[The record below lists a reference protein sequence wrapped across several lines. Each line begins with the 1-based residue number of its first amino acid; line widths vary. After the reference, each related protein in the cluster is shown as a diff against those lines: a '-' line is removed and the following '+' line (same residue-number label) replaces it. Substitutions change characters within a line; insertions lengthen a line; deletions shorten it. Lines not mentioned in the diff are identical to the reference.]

1 MRDVPPERNPQKPL
15 TESPACVQSA
25 KCIIVTVSAHYA
37 RPAPDGHLRDRWIA
51 GTGVALIHLALGY
64 LLVAGLAPDLIARTA
79 DSLKTFNLSIPPPP
93 PPPDIPA
100 PKPARD
106 ARKSGAAAPPA
117 LEAKPKEIVA
127 PPVPPPPIPP
137 PVLAAPIAGTDTA
150 PAAGAAPVP
159 GPGTGGGGRGVG
171 TGSGGYGDGQ
181 GAGGRGT
188 FARKISGRIYDR
200 DYPKSA
206 ARAGIG
212 GTVWV
217 RYVVTEKGRAQDC
230 RVQRSSGNAELDAT
244 TCRLITQRFRY
255 RPGTDASGR
264 AITSVVEMEDHNW
277 VMEPEDRFE
286 DGRAPYDR

>member
-1 MRDVPPERNPQKPL
+1 MR
-15 TESPACVQSA
+15 
-25 KCIIVTVSAHYA
+25 AHYT
-37 RPAPDGHLRDRWIA
+37 RPAPDGHPRDRWIA
-51 GTGVALIHLALGY
+51 GGGVALIHIALGY
-64 LLVAGLAPDLIARTA
+64 LLVTGLAPGLIVHTT
-79 DSLKTFNLSIPPPP
+79 DSLKMFDLSIPPPP
-93 PPPDIPA
+93 PPKTPT

-106 ARKSGAAAPPA
+106 PRKNGTAAPPA
-117 LEAKPKEIVA
+117 LKAKPKEIVA
-127 PPVPPPPIPP
+127 PPVLPP
-137 PVLAAPIAGTDTA
+137 PVPPPVQAAPVAGIDNA
-150 PAAGAAPVP
+150 PSAGAAQIP

-188 FARKISGRIYDR
+188 FPRKVSGRIYDR

-230 RVQRSSGNAELDAT
+230 RIQRSSGNADLDAT

-255 RPGTDASGR
+255 RPGTDAAGR
-264 AITSVVEMEDHNW
+264 PIRSVVEMEDHNW
-277 VMEPEDRFE
+277 VMEAEDRPE
-286 DGRAPYDR
+286 PYDR